1 MRTVFKFSISSLLI
15 LLDYSKVHAFL
26 HKEKIEYI
34 ENIKNVVQYI
44 ELLCDDILKM
54 NYPDGVRLLCSM
66 LTIHKNVAL
75 RDEIQSYFTVPVFAK
90 LSESRLLI
98 EAELCQDSRLVQAV
112 KLIKF
117 DKDTL
122 LTKKTTFLYDLINC
136 LVVSKDEI
144 FITESIKLISSLL
157 SQPSFRRFV
166 KPLLQDTLF
175 LSQIKSKCTDINIY
189 SELEY
194 IFFYPINEVSGVF
207 FENRDE
213 YIKHHFI
220 KLKNY
225 RENTLK
231 FAELDL
237 FSYMPEECFLDSF
250 KFKAI
255 ISQLSKVQLRLI
267 LSAMGCA
274 NFSDTLTE
282 SVMIEYILLEHI
294 IRVDY
299 FKEHKNVLPTE
310 VFSFNSYNNL
320 FFKSC
325 LKKSVTLRPL
335 TIESLSFSELIQR
348 HNLIIRAG
356 I

>member
-1 MRTVFKFSISSLLI
+1 
-15 LLDYSKVHAFL
+15 
-26 HKEKIEYI
+26 
-34 ENIKNVVQYI
+34 
-44 ELLCDDILKM
+44 
-54 NYPDGVRLLCSM
+54 
-66 LTIHKNVAL
+66 
-75 RDEIQSYFTVPVFAK
+75 
-90 LSESRLLI
+90 
-98 EAELCQDSRLVQAV
+98 
-112 KLIKF
+112 
-117 DKDTL
+117 
-122 LTKKTTFLYDLINC
+122 
-136 LVVSKDEI
+136 
-144 FITESIKLISSLL
+144 
-157 SQPSFRRFV
+157 
-166 KPLLQDTLF
+166 
-175 LSQIKSKCTDINIY
+175 
-189 SELEY
+189 
-194 IFFYPINEVSGVF
+194 
-207 FENRDE
+207 
-213 YIKHHFI
+213 
-220 KLKNY
+220 
-225 RENTLK
+225 
-231 FAELDL
+231 LDL

-274 NFSDTLTE
+274 NFTDTLTE

-335 TIESLSFSELIQR
+335 TVESLSFSELIQR